1 MHWMPCCPSS
11 ARRRLRFPA
20 SPRSSSRKGKR
31 RIMRAQQS
39 RRTSPTTHAAYADW
53 ELLRDPS
60 PFTPSHHAIRL
71 DIRSLVRT
79 IISRPVSPLSCAST
93 SSSHSTRKKNQI
105 KRLSLRFQIPSIS
118 GPLHSRPRPHPNK
131 DPSWRNETLVA
142 LLFTIPNTLWP
153 DSSLSLLC
161 SHIYHL
167 LIPRS
172 TRPAPCGQHLTD
184 SPIRWVA
191 FTSPE

>member
-53 ELLRDPS
+53 ELLHDPS

-71 DIRSLVRT
+71 DIHSLVRT
-79 IISRPVSPLSCAST
+79 VRTCAVGPLSCAFYGVVSQ
-93 SSSHSTRKKNQI
+93 HSKKNQI
-105 KRLSLRFQIPSIS
+105 ERLSLRFQIPSIS
-118 GPLHSRPRPHPNK
+118 GPLHSLPRPHPNK
-131 DPSWRNETLVA
+131 DPSWRNETLAA
-142 LLFTIPNTLWP
+142 LLFTNTQRPLARLPALAPVVSYIPPPDPTLYP
-153 DSSLSLLC
+153 
-161 SHIYHL
+161 
-167 LIPRS
+167 PRS
-172 TRPAPCGQHLTD
+172 VRLTP
-184 SPIRWVA
+184 SPIA
-191 FTSPE
+191 LSAG